1 MSEGNRG
8 EGNRI
13 LVIDDHPLFRK
24 GVMQLIAM
32 APQLEL
38 VGEASNGEQGV
49 AKAKELDP
57 DLILL
62 DLHMAGIPVL
72 GANVGAR
79 DIGIGDDPA
88 LKLNIQVTVA
98 FGGGTSLI
106 TNLQGAPDNGSGAAG
121 SFTTFLTGATVL
133 EANLTPG
140 QQLLPVDVPRP
151 PQGSYIPRF
160 LQLQYVTS
168 GTHTS
173 GKLFG
178 GIVLDRI
185 DQPWLATNNNVLSG
199 YPAGIVINN

>member
-1 MSEGNRG
+1 MILDKFVCFTGNG
-8 EGNRI
+8 AVASGSVAAGNTDNTDSPTTGTQ
-13 LVIDDHPLFRK
+13 VSS
-24 GVMQLIAM
+24 QLI
-32 APQLEL
+32 
-38 VGEASNGEQGV
+38 
-49 AKAKELDP
+49 
-57 DLILL
+57 